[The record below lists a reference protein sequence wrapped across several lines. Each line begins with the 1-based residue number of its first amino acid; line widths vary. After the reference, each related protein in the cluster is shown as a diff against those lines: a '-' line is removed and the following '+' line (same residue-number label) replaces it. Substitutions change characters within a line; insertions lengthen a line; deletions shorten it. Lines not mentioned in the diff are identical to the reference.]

1 MVCYECVVL
10 FTQDAVAHLSRLGVI
25 GEDVGGLVGG
35 SEGGVGGEGGV
46 QGGDSSEGVGDMA
59 EGSTS
64 AQDFSE
70 IDEVSHVSQYVKST
84 TG

>member
-1 MVCYECVVL
+1 M
-10 FTQDAVAHLSRLGVI
+10 FTQDAVAHLSRLGMI

-35 SEGGVGGEGGV
+35 SEGGVGGDSSESGV
-46 QGGDSSEGVGDMA
+46 GGDSSEGVGDMA